1 MNDPFRFLVV
11 DPLAG
16 VQTFARQLLLSQGFA
31 ADSIL
36 CCNDSDA
43 ALAQGLLFRPH
54 ILVTDWL
61 PKAPLTGIQL
71 YQRLREASPSL
82 RLALLS
88 FDITPAHE
96 AEARALGAEFLLK
109 KPFSAEQL
117 KAQMLRVL
125 ETLPKGAPAAQRPAR
140 ETLPPARPLPPLAPQ
155 LIVKP
160 GDTVRYNGQRHVAQY
175 VVHRPGETVVQL
187 KGVAGLIALHRLQ
200 PG

>member
-1 MNDPFRFLVV
+1 MSDPFRFLVV

-31 ADSIL
+31 ASSIL

-54 ILVTDWL
+54 LLITDWL

-71 YQRLREASPSL
+71 HQRLRDVRPGL

-88 FDITPAHE
+88 FDITPDHE
-96 AEARALGAEFLLK
+96 AEAQRVGAEFLLK
-109 KPFSAEQL
+109 KPFSADQL
-117 KAQMLRVL
+117 KAQMSRVL
-125 ETLPKGAPAAQRPAR
+125 ETLAKELPPAQRPAR
-140 ETLPPARPLPPLAPQ
+140 EVQPPARPLPPPAPQ

-187 KGVAGLIALHRLQ
+187 KGVAGLIALDRLQ